1 MLTRLIGVPYSAL
14 LIHGETGTGKGLAAR
29 ILHHGGTRACAPLIE
44 VNCAALPHELIES
57 ELFGHEPGAFTGA
70 KNRRRGLFEQ
80 ADGGTLFLD
89 EVGELAPDM
98 QAKLLKAIEDRIIRR
113 VGGDREITLDVQL
126 IAATN
131 QNLVEAVAAQR
142 FREDFYHRLS
152 VFRLELPPL
161 RQRREDIRA
170 LVQRFVA
177 EFNLKAGKKIRH
189 IRDST
194 WLLLEQ
200 HDWPGNIR
208 ELRNAIER
216 AVLLTPN
223 DIETLQEEWLQL
235 TPARTTSAP
244 STSQPNANLLCLPLD
259 GSMALDDM
267 DRHII
272 QTTLSRCA
280 YNVTAAA
287 RALGTTR
294 ETLRYRVEKYGIKP
308 PANPG
313 D

>member
-1 MLTRLIGVPYSAL
+1 
-14 LIHGETGTGKGLAAR
+14 
-29 ILHHGGTRACAPLIE
+29 
-44 VNCAALPHELIES
+44 
-57 ELFGHEPGAFTGA
+57 
-70 KNRRRGLFEQ
+70 LFEQ

-89 EVGELAPDM
+89 EVGELAPDL
-98 QAKLLKAIEDRIIRR
+98 QAKLLKAIEDKVIRR

-142 FREDFYHRLS
+142 FRADFYHRLS

-161 RQRREDIRA
+161 RQRREDTRA
-170 LVQRFVA
+170 LVQRFVT

-200 HDWPGNIR
+200 HDWPGNVR

-223 DIETLQEEWLQL
+223 NVETLQEEWLQL
-235 TPARTTSAP
+235 TPARTTPAAQSGE
-244 STSQPNANLLCLPLD
+244 NLLCLPLD

-272 QTTLSRCA
+272 QTTLTRCA

-294 ETLRYRVEKYGIKP
+294 ETLRYRVEKYGLKH
-308 PANPG
+308 PANTDG
-313 D
+313 